1 MKKRPKDSNS
11 LHSALHGPTANNSAT
26 DNWKDY
32 LNLRQN
38 KPNNPEMRDQEEKPT
53 ALYLYHYKRFCV
65 NRKKVEKSDACLFD
79 RKKNASK
86 FLYKHQLHSY
96 NYHESIMG
104 AVKCLRARMGVT
116 GNTDSRGKK
125 KYPPFKILTIT

>member
-53 ALYLYHYKRFCV
+53 ALYMYHYKRFCV
-65 NRKKVEKSDACLFD
+65 NRENEENSDASLFD
-79 RKKNASK
+79 RKEDTSK
-86 FLYKHQLHSY
+86 LLHPHQLKHY

-104 AVKCLRARMGVT
+104 ALNGLRARMGISA
-116 GNTDSRGKK
+116 NMDIRGKK
-125 KYPPFKILTIT
+125 KYPPFKILTIS